1 MDITERPAFSE
12 TKIKVDER
20 DVSLPGSLVVP
31 PHATGVVVFAHDSGS
46 SRLNSRDRA
55 VARALNECGL
65 ATLLF
70 DLLTPEEDDI
80 DRLTGGPRFDIELMS
95 QRLVGAIDW
104 LGVRRGLARLPVGI
118 FGSSIG
124 AAPALRAAAARPE
137 RVAAVICRGGRPDL
151 AGEHAL
157 AHVDAP
163 TLLIVGGKDVPIIEM
178 NETAG
183 ARLHCERRLDIVPG
197 ATHFFEEPGKLE
209 EVAKRAAEWFL
220 RHMKD
225 FDFSC

>member
-1 MDITERPAFSE
+1 MERPSPVESSNIAVS
-12 TKIKVDER
+12 ER

-31 PHATGVVVFAHDSGS
+31 RHATGVVVFAHDSGS
-46 SRLNSRDRA
+46 SRLNPRDRA

-70 DLLTPEEDDI
+70 DLLTPEENGI
-80 DRLTGGPRFDIELMS
+80 DHLTGGLRFDIELLS

-104 LGVRRGLARLPVGI
+104 LGVRRETGRLPVGI

-124 AAPALRAAAARPE
+124 AAAALRAAAARPE

-151 AGEHAL
+151 AGDDAL
-157 AHVDAP
+157 GHVEAP
-163 TLLIVGGKDVPIIEM
+163 TLLIVGGEDAPVIAA
-178 NETAG
+178 NQAAG
-183 ARLHCERRLDIVPG
+183 ANLHCVRRLDLVPG
-197 ATHFFEEPGKLE
+197 ATHHFEEPGKLE
-209 EVAKRAAEWFL
+209 QVAKLASEWFL
-220 RHMKD
+220 RHMEK

>member
-1 MDITERPAFSE
+1 MDVVERPVESFNI
-12 TKIKVDER
+12 TVNER

-46 SRLNSRDRA
+46 SRLNPRDRA
-55 VARALNECGL
+55 VARALNESGL

-70 DLLTPEEDDI
+70 DLLTPEENGI
-80 DRLTGGPRFDIELMS
+80 DQLTGGLRFDVDLLS

-104 LGVRRGLARLPVGI
+104 LGVRRDLARLPLGI

-124 AAPALRAAAARPE
+124 AAPALRAAAARAG

-151 AGEHAL
+151 AGDDALEH
-157 AHVDAP
+157 VEAP
-163 TLLIVGGKDVPIIEM
+163 TLLIVGSKDAPTIEM
-178 NETAG
+178 NRVAD
-183 ARLHCERRLDIVPG
+183 AHLHCERRLDIVPG

-209 EVAKRAAEWFL
+209 QVAKLATEWFL
-220 RHMKD
+220 RHMEE